1 MAVTG
6 AYRYRSVSST
16 ERRLAWL
23 RRLEGIASAKVAG
36 VYKGRRPSI
45 EASRVRE
52 PKAQGMRPV
61 DIAILKI
68 GRASVS
74 RVLGCRGFWLIG
86 SPHRRSRAASR
97 ERRRSAPSQF

>member
-45 EASRVRE
+45 EASRLPE
-52 PKAQGMRPV
+52 LKAQGMRPV
-61 DIAILKI
+61 DIAIPKI
-68 GRASVS
+68 GQASVS
-74 RVLGCRGFWLIG
+74 RVMGCRADLQVVVLK
-86 SPHRRSRAASR
+86 
-97 ERRRSAPSQF
+97 RRREECLVKA